1 MLNSSIT
8 TSKNPGKHLAPPP
21 HPGEVLKDILTEAR
35 LSANALSL
43 RLRIPASRMTA
54 ILNGRRGISA
64 DTALRLAR
72 YFGTDAQTWLNLQ
85 MNYELETTRLQSG
98 ERIRAEV
105 SQAA

>member
-8 TSKNPGKHLAPPP
+8 TSKKSRKPLPPP
-21 HPGEVLKDILTEAR
+21 HPGEVLKDILGEAG

-85 MNYELETTRLQSG
+85 MNYELETARLQSG

-105 SQAA
+105 TQAA